1 MDKGSEKLS
10 SWIIERSDV
19 FSWSNLVSS
28 CSWAVDVA
36 TSLSLGLVDV
46 SVDQWLALHDKETV
60 KREFKCL
67 CQDYDNSMLL
77 FLCCNYVCY
86 WDEEHVVMGAWIFVI
101 WCAELNDRNKMSWN
115 SLHHQDFEH
124 YEKNTSGQVHYA
136 NFHYFFLIIINYKC
150 CPFLM

>member
-1 MDKGSEKLS
+1 MNNWEKWCFLTIQFSFQLQLS
-10 SWIIERSDV
+10 SSCGHLIVTWP
-19 FSWSNLVSS
+19 SWCLCWPV
-28 CSWAVDVA
+28 
-36 TSLSLGLVDV
+36 
-46 SVDQWLALHDKETV
+46 HDKEAV
-60 KREFKCL
+60 KREFKYL

-124 YEKNTSGQVHYA
+124 YEKKYIRSGALCQ
-136 NFHYFFLIIINYKC
+136 FWLFFPNNYQ
-150 CPFLM
+150 L